1 MKDSFHI
8 TIGSYPPPPDKFYLK
23 NELNL
28 IKVSLLYADKVR
40 LCNLAFS
47 FIISLLSLT
56 SLNEDQKIDLMEKL
70 LPDLHFPQKDLLML
84 KIGFER
90 YRELRRKKIRN
101 KEELLFLIQIKN
113 VLIEAWGK
121 FKSEIEQIAKDSGVN
136 KLIPALESELLE
148 IKIYG
153 KGQEMN
159 YNINDFIN
167 EFIDSLGE
175 ALISKKTY
183 PLFDDQTGKLVNA
196 GIKEGL
202 FKFPDSS
209 SNKAKHVG
217 FVSNIIQRL
226 PTFNR
231 AKVDEI
237 LDIRKCL
244 KKPLIQ
250 FRSAI
255 FKLSEEIAHQPWDE
269 NFYYDSEKL
278 FYREIVPTV
287 EEIEEEC
294 KSNKYLSRLLS
305 QATDNSVA
313 LPAANSIFGMMIAK
327 LSDFT
332 NISTIFLGLAA
343 GTGTIAMKAFK
354 EWKEKTKEIERNQ
367 IYFYYKAGEMLKNN
381 F

>member
-1 MKDSFHI
+1 MKESFHI
-8 TIGSYPPPPDKFYLK
+8 TIGSYPPDRFYLK

-47 FIISLLSLT
+47 FIISLLNLT
-56 SLNEDQKIDLMEKL
+56 SLNEDQKISLMVKL
-70 LPDLHFPQKDLLML
+70 SSELHFSQKDLLMF

-101 KEELLFLIQIKN
+101 KEELLFFIQIKN
-113 VLIEAWGK
+113 VLIEAWEK
-121 FKSEIEQIAKDSGVN
+121 FKEVIEQIAKDSGVN
-136 KLIPALESELLE
+136 KLIPALESGLLE

-153 KGQEMN
+153 KGQEMDF
-159 YNINDFIN
+159 NINDFIN
-167 EFIDSLGE
+167 EFFGSLGE

-202 FKFPDSS
+202 FQFPDSS

-226 PTFNR
+226 PTFDR
-231 AKVDEI
+231 AKIDEI
-237 LDIRKCL
+237 LDIRKSL
-244 KKPLIQ
+244 EKPLIR
-250 FRSAI
+250 FRSVI

-278 FYREIVPTV
+278 FYREIVHSV

-305 QATDNSVA
+305 QATDNSIA
-313 LPAANSIFGMMIAK
+313 LPAANSILGMMIAK

-343 GTGTIAMKAFK
+343 GTGTIAIKAFK

-381 F
+381 S

>member
-8 TIGSYPPPPDKFYLK
+8 TVGSYPPDRFYLK
-23 NELNL
+23 NELTL

-47 FIISLLSLT
+47 FIVSLLGLT
-56 SLNEDQKIDLMEKL
+56 SLNEDQKINLMEKL
-70 LPDLHFPQKDLLML
+70 IPELHFSQKDLLML

-101 KEELLFLIQIKN
+101 KEELLFFIQIKN
-113 VLIEAWGK
+113 VLIEAWEK
-121 FKSEIEQIAKDSGVN
+121 FKDEIEKIAKDSGVN
-136 KLIPALESELLE
+136 KLISALESGLLE

-153 KGQEMN
+153 KGQEMDF
-159 YNINDFIN
+159 NINDFIN
-167 EFIDSLGE
+167 EFISSLGE

-196 GIKEGL
+196 GIKEGV

-217 FVSNIIQRL
+217 FVSNVIQRL
-226 PTFNR
+226 PTFDR
-231 AKVDEI
+231 AKIDEI
-237 LDIRKCL
+237 LDIRKSL
-244 KKPLIQ
+244 EKPLIR

-269 NFYYDSEKL
+269 NFYYDSDKL
-278 FYREIVPTV
+278 FYREIVPAV
-287 EEIEEEC
+287 EDIEEEC

-305 QATDNSVA
+305 QATDNSIG
-313 LPAANSIFGMMIAK
+313 LPAANSILGMMIAK

-332 NISTIFLGLAA
+332 NISTIFLGFAA